1 MNQIEAHRDRSNQ
14 IITESNTTIELNQ
27 GKPDN
32 IESNKTNQDQIILSQ
47 RKTNQIGSREMT
59 SNQIETH

>member
-27 GKPDN
+27 VKPDK
-32 IESNKTNQDQIILSQ
+32 IESNKSNQDRIIVSQ
-47 RKTNQIGSREMT
+47 RKINKIGSHDMT